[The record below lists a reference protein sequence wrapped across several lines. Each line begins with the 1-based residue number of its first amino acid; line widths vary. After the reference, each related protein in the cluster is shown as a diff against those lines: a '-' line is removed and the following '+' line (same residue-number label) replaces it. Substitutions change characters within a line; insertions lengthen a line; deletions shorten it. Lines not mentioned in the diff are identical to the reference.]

1 MGKLNF
7 TDISP
12 EVARRIVVFLNCAK
26 NAGDIAGFEPAARNS
41 SAFYREVQEGSLPQ
55 CRGYSNRFERGVQIE
70 SLDQADYSFK

>member
-26 NAGDIAGFEPAARNS
+26 NAADITGFEPAAMNC
-41 SAFYREVQEGSLPQ
+41 SAF
-55 CRGYSNRFERGVQIE
+55 C
-70 SLDQADYSFK
+70 